1 MMERNNKTYKA
12 NSKPRAASLL
22 RNPSSTLAALVFRQ
36 SSLEQSASSE
46 AGMRGRKILDCGGQ
60 IHRPEEFVEHVK
72 CRVNEMMHNTL

>member
-12 NSKPRAASLL
+12 NSKPRA
-22 RNPSSTLAALVFRQ
+22 SSTLAALAFRR